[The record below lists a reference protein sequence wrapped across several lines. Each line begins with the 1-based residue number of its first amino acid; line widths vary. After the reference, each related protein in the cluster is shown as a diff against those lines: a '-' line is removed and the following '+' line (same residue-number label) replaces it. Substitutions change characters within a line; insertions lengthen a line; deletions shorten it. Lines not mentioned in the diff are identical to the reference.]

1 MSYLGIDVGTTG
13 CKVAAFDRKGKV
25 LHASYREYPLYHPR
39 EGWLELDADEVFSC
53 VEECMLE
60 VSASLRT
67 DPPVSLA
74 LSAQGEAV
82 VPVDGKGRV
91 LARSPVTFD
100 RRGDDFVPF
109 WEEKIGR
116 ERFFEITGT
125 TLSGIGT
132 VNKILWWKREMPE
145 VIEKAQWFLC
155 FEDFLMLRMGVE
167 PAINYPLAGRTMMF
181 DVGGECWS
189 REILAIAG
197 IEKERLARP
206 LPSGV
211 QAGEVGVSF
220 REKMGWME
228 KVVVAAGAHDQ
239 PSGALGSGV
248 IQAGIGMDAT
258 GTVECIA
265 PALPSLVLN
274 AQMRENNLCSYH
286 HAFPGLFITLI
297 YNFTGGSILRWY
309 RDTFACKEREVA
321 RERGEDVY
329 DIILADIPDD
339 PTGLLVLPHFT
350 MSGTPFFDSRSCGMV
365 VGLKLDTSRSEF
377 VRALLEGISL
387 EMKFNLELLR
397 KAGVEVH
404 TLRAVGG
411 GARNRKWLQL
421 KADIYGVPVETLNI
435 SEAACLGASLLGR
448 KAREDIGDFTEL
460 VESLV
465 RVEKVYEPRA
475 AVLGRYE
482 DIYQAYTRLY
492 PALKENI
499 RPYGV

>member
-13 CKVAAFDRKGKV
+13 CKVAAFDQNGKV
-25 LHASYREYPLYHPR
+25 LSASYREYPLHHPQ

-53 VEECMLE
+53 VEECLME
-60 VSASLRT
+60 VSVSLHH

-82 VPVDGKGRV
+82 VPVDKRKRV
-91 LARSPVTFD
+91 LAKSPVTFD

-109 WEEKIGR
+109 WEEKIGT

-145 VIEKAQWFLC
+145 VMEKARWFLC

-167 PAINYPLAGRTMMF
+167 PVINYPLAGRTMMF
-181 DVGGECWS
+181 DVREESWS
-189 REILAIAG
+189 REILDIAG
-197 IEKERLARP
+197 IEQEKLARP
-206 LPSGV
+206 LPSGEL
-211 QAGEVGVSF
+211 AGEVGNSF
-220 REKMGWME
+220 REKMGWKE
-228 KVVVAAGAHDQ
+228 KVVIAAGAHDQ

-248 IQAGIGMDAT
+248 IHPGLGMDAT

-274 AQMRENNLCSYH
+274 PQMRENNLCSYH
-286 HAFPGLFITLI
+286 HAFPGLYITMI

-309 RDTFACKEREVA
+309 RDTFARKEKELA
-321 RERGEDVY
+321 REQGKDVY
-329 DIILADIPDD
+329 DIILSDIPDKA
-339 PTGLLVLPHFT
+339 TGLLVLPHFT

-365 VGLKLDTSRSEF
+365 VGLKLDTGRGEF

-411 GARNRKWLQL
+411 GARSSQWLQL

-435 SEAACLGASLLGR
+435 SEAACLGAALLGR
-448 KAREDIGDFTEL
+448 KASENIRDFSEL

-465 RVEKVYEPRA
+465 RVEGVCEPRPEMVA
-475 AVLGRYE
+475 RYQ
-482 DIYQAYTRLY
+482 DIYQTYTRLY
-492 PALKENI
+492 PALKKHI
-499 RPYGV
+499 RPYGA